1 MAAADTIMTSRVPY
15 PSNHARTPSTLK
27 FLVSSETMEE
37 DVKDTV
43 NFRRV
48 QELFSVNMSV
58 CSDGEGYDVVSL
70 TGSDAD
76 RIEKA
81 RVSHFIY
88 FLFAFFQSLFS
99 KNWTFNLHRIVS
111 LTNIDH

>member
-1 MAAADTIMTSRVPY
+1 MAAADTIMTSRLPY
-15 PSNHARTPSTLK
+15 PSSSGGGLSHTRTPSTLK
-27 FLVSSETMEE
+27 FLVSSESVEE

-70 TGSDAD
+70 TGSDAE

-81 RVSHFIY
+81 RVSPLFVY
-88 FLFAFFQSLFS
+88 LLFLSFFFLPF
-99 KNWTFNLHRIVS
+99 L
-111 LTNIDH
+111 